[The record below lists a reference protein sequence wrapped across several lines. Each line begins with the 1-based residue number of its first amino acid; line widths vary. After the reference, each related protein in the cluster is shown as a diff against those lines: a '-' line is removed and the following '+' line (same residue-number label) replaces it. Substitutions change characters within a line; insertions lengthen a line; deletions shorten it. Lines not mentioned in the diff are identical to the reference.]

1 MNVNELRRER
11 AAVNQRV
18 QALAQIEV
26 AVRRCRSSNRPNST
40 NSVRNSAN

>member
-1 MNVNELRRER
+1 MNF
-11 AAVNQRV
+11 AAN
-18 QALAQIEV
+18 AQPSISGCKRWHRSRW